1 MLGKLL
7 VLFIAVP
14 LLELAILVR
23 LGMAIG
29 FWPTI
34 ALVVTTGTVGAL
46 LARSQGLRTLQG
58 IRTELAHGQMP
69 ALRLLDGVLI
79 LIGGV
84 VLLTPGILTDV
95 VGLLLLLPGPRHA
108 FRRLLQRRL
117 ERMLK
122 SGAVNI
128 MTLRR

>member
-7 VLFIAVP
+7 ILFIAVP

-23 LGMAIG
+23 LGTVIG

-34 ALVVTTGTVGAL
+34 AIVAATGTVGAL
-46 LARSQGLRTLQG
+46 LARSQGMRTLQA
-58 IRTELAHGQMP
+58 IRFELAHGKMP

-79 LIGGV
+79 LIGGI
-84 VLLTPGILTDV
+84 VLLTPGVLTDIA
-95 VGLLLLLPGPRHA
+95 GILLLLPVTRAP
-108 FRRLLQRRL
+108 FRNLLRRRF

-122 SGAVNI
+122 SGAVNV